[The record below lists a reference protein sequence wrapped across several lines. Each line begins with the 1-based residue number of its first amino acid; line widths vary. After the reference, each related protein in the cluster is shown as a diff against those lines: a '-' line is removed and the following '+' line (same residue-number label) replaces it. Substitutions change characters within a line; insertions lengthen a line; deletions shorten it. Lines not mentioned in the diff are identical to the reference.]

1 MLLSAVVFDFDG
13 VIADSEPLH
22 FEGFRR
28 VLARHGVTLP
38 KSDYYAKY
46 LGYDDAGAFRAVLAD
61 HGQRFDDGRI
71 AGLVEEKVTLFPEM
85 LAGQP
90 VIYHGAEACIARLGA
105 QVPLAIASGAAL
117 DDIEA
122 VLRGTGLRE
131 RFRTVV
137 AAEHTPRSKPHPD
150 PYRRALDI
158 LREQGVLPMDTPA
171 GHVVA
176 IEDSVWG
183 LQSARDAGLRT
194 VAVTTSYRAEELQ
207 MADLVVPSLDAVTV
221 EALDTLVAR
230 P

>member
-1 MLLSAVVFDFDG
+1 VFDFDG

-71 AGLVEEKVTLFPEM
+71 ASLVEEKVTLFPEM

-90 VIYHGAEACIARLGA
+90 VIYDGAAACIGRLGS

-158 LREQGVLPMDTPA
+158 LREQGVLPTDAPA
-171 GHVVA
+171 RHVVA

-183 LQSARDAGLRT
+183 LQSAHGAGLRT
-194 VAVTTSYRAEELQ
+194 VAVTTSYRAEELG
-207 MADLVVPSLDAVTV
+207 MADLVVPSLDAVTI
-221 EALDTLVAR
+221 EALDALVAR

>member
-1 MLLSAVVFDFDG
+1 VFDFDG

-28 VLARHGVTLP
+28 VLATQGVALG

-71 AGLVEEKVTLFPEM
+71 AGLVADKIALFPAM

-90 VIYHGAEACIARLGA
+90 VIYDGAAACIGRLGA
-105 QVPLAIASGAAL
+105 EVPLAIASGAAL

-122 VLRGTGLRE
+122 ILRGTGLRE
-131 RFRTVV
+131 CFRTVV

-150 PYRRALDI
+150 PYRRAVAI
-158 LREQGVLPMDTPA
+158 LREQGMLPMDTPLR
-171 GHVVA
+171 HVVA

-183 LQSARDAGLRT
+183 LQSAREAGLRT
-194 VAVTTSYRAEELQ
+194 VAVTTSYRAEDLGL
-207 MADLVVPSLDAVTV
+207 ADLIVPSLDAVTV
-221 EALDTLVAR
+221 EALEALVAR

>member
-28 VLARHGVTLP
+28 VLARQGVTLV
-38 KSDYYAKY
+38 KSEYYAKY

-61 HGQRFDDGRI
+61 HGHRVDDG
-71 AGLVEEKVTLFPEM
+71 LVADLVATKLALFPEM
-85 LAGQP
+85 VAGQP
-90 VIYHGAEACIARLGA
+90 VIYDGAADCIARLGA
-105 QVPLAIASGAAL
+105 SVPLAIASGAML
-117 DDIEA
+117 DDIEV

-150 PYRRALDI
+150 PYRRAVEI
-158 LREQGVLPMDTPA
+158 LREQGVLAADTPDR
-171 GHVVA
+171 HVVA

-194 VAVTTSYRAEELQ
+194 VAVTTSYRAEDLG
-207 MADLVVPSLDAVTV
+207 MADLVVASLDAVTV
-221 EALDTLVAR
+221 DALDALVAR

>member
-22 FEGFRR
+22 FELFRR
-28 VLARHGVTLP
+28 VLADEGVALD
-38 KSDYYAKY
+38 KQVYYTKY
-46 LGYDDAGAFRAVLAD
+46 LGYDDAGAFRAVLGD
-61 HGQRFDDGRI
+61 HGRRFTDGDITR
-71 AGLVEEKVTLFPEM
+71 LVAAKVALFPQL
-85 LAGQP
+85 LAGDS
-90 VIYHGAEACIARLGA
+90 VIYPGAAECIARLGA
-105 QVPLAIASGAAL
+105 EVPLAIASGAAL

-158 LREQGVLPMDTPA
+158 LREQGVLPLDAPA
-171 GHVVA
+171 RQAVA

-194 VAVTTSYRAEELQ
+194 VAVTTSYRAEELGT
-207 MADLVVPSLDAVTV
+207 ADLVVASLDAVTV
-221 EALDTLVAR
+221 EVLDALVAR

>member
-28 VLARHGVTLP
+28 VLAGQGVALAR
-38 KSDYYAKY
+38 SEYYEKY
-46 LGYDDAGAFRAVLAD
+46 LGYDDAGAFRAALAD
-61 HGQRFDDGRI
+61 HGHRFDDDHI
-71 AGLVEEKVTLFPEM
+71 AALVAEKLGIFPEV
-85 LAGQP
+85 LAGHS
-90 VIYHGAEACIARLGA
+90 VIYEGAAACIARLGA
-105 QVPLAIASGAAL
+105 EVPLAIASGAAL
-117 DDIEA
+117 DDIEV

-131 RFRTVV
+131 RFRTIV

-150 PYRRALDI
+150 PYRRAVDI
-158 LREQGVLPMDTPA
+158 LREQGVLAADAPSRY
-171 GHVVA
+171 VVA

-194 VAVTTSYRAEELQ
+194 VAVTTSYQAADLGI
-207 MADLVVPSLDAVTV
+207 ADLVVPSLDAVTV
-221 EALDTLVAR
+221 ECLDALVAR

>member
-28 VLARHGVTLP
+28 VLARQGVALS
-38 KSDYYAKY
+38 KSDYYARY
-46 LGYDDAGAFRAVLAD
+46 LGYDDAGAFRAALAD
-61 HGQRFDDGRI
+61 HGQRVDDG
-71 AGLVEEKVTLFPEM
+71 LVASLVAAKLALFPEM
-85 LAGQP
+85 VSGQP
-90 VIYHGAEACIARLGA
+90 VIYEGAAACIDRLGA
-105 QVPLAIASGAAL
+105 EVPLAIASGAAL
-117 DDIEA
+117 DDIEV

-150 PYRRALDI
+150 PYQRALEI

-171 GHVVA
+171 RHVIA

-194 VAVTTSYRAEELQ
+194 VAVTTSYRAEDLGI
-207 MADLVVPSLDAVTV
+207 ADLVVPSLDAVTV
-221 EALDTLVAR
+221 AALEAVVAR

>member
-71 AGLVEEKVTLFPEM
+71 ASLVAEKITLFPEM

-90 VIYHGAEACIARLGA
+90 VIYDGAAACIGRLGA

-150 PYRRALDI
+150 PYRRAVDI
-158 LREQGVLPMDTPA
+158 LREQGVLGMDTPSR
-171 GHVVA
+171 HVVA

-194 VAVTTSYRAEELQ
+194 VAVTTSYRAEDLGI
-207 MADLVVPSLDAVTV
+207 ADLVVPSLDAVTV
-221 EALDTLVAR
+221 EALDALVAR

>member
-1 MLLSAVVFDFDG
+1 MQLSAVVFDFDG

-22 FEGFRR
+22 FEAFRL
-28 VLARHGVTLP
+28 VLAREGVTLT
-38 KSDYYAKY
+38 KADYYARY
-46 LGYDDAGAFRAVLAD
+46 LGYDDAGAFRAVLGD

-71 AGLVEEKVTLFPEM
+71 AALVETKLAAFPD
-85 LAGQP
+85 LVDGRQ
-90 VIYHGAEACIARLGA
+90 VIYPGAADCIARLGA
-105 QVPLAIASGAAL
+105 QVPLAIASGAVL
-117 DDIEA
+117 SDIEI

-150 PYRRALDI
+150 PYRRAVDV
-158 LREQGVLPMDTPA
+158 LREQGAIPVDTPPRQ
-171 GHVVA
+171 VVA

-194 VAVTTSYRAEELQ
+194 VAVATTYAASDLAI
-207 MADLVVPSLDAVTV
+207 ADLVVPSLDAVTIDV
-221 EALDTLVAR
+221 LDALVAR